1 MTNSELQE
9 GIYSAYQNLKI
20 KNQFNFINK
29 LKKGGQIK
37 DRKDTIHIKDK
48 NKGKFTAS
56 AKAAGKSVQEYA
68 KSVLSNPNATPLQRR
83 RANFARNSVK
93 WKHANG
99 GTILKMQLAGK
110 MPGTKS
116 QYNNVT
122 QIYQALVDKGVTP
135 QAALDLTNQKV
146 AEKGWTGFATG
157 DNKKYPNAQSFAQHL
172 IDWHSRMYPD
182 SLKAQNFQQY
192 YDGIQKNA
200 KYMYNSEKGY
210 NGYKKDLLLTRPG
223 VKKRINYYRATQ
235 GLGPLAL
242 VNLNQT
248 NDYSSYA

>member
-1 MTNSELQE
+1 MTNSKLQE
-9 GIYSAYQNLKI
+9 KICSAYQDFKI
-20 KNQFNFINK
+20 KNQYSFINK
-29 LKKGGQIK
+29 LKKGRQIK

-56 AKAAGKSVQEYA
+56 AKAAGESVQEHA
-68 KSVLSNPNATPLQRR
+68 
-83 RANFARNSVK
+83 K

-110 MPGTKS
+110 MPGTRS

-157 DNKKYPNAQSFAQHL
+157 DNKKYPNVQSFADHL
-172 IDWHSRMYPD
+172 INWHSRMYPD

-223 VKKRINYYRATQ
+223 VKKRINYYRATK

-242 VNLNQT
+242 VNFNQPG
-248 NDYSSYA
+248 NYSSYA

>member
-1 MTNSELQE
+1 
-9 GIYSAYQNLKI
+9 
-20 KNQFNFINK
+20 
-29 LKKGGQIK
+29 
-37 DRKDTIHIKDK
+37 
-48 NKGKFTAS
+48 
-56 AKAAGKSVQEYA
+56 
-68 KSVLSNPNATPLQRR
+68 
-83 RANFARNSVK
+83 
-93 WKHANG
+93 
-99 GTILKMQLAGK
+99 MQLAGK

-116 QYNNVT
+116 QYDNVT

-172 IDWHSRMYPD
+172 IDWHSKMYPD

-192 YDGIQKNA
+192 YNGIQKNV
-200 KYMYNSEKGY
+200 KHMYNSEKGY

>member
-1 MTNSELQE
+1 MSTL
-9 GIYSAYQNLKI
+9 I
-20 KNQFNFINK
+20 KKSSMNQLLTK
-29 LKKGGQIK
+29 LDI
-37 DRKDTIHIKDK
+37 
-48 NKGKFTAS
+48 
-56 AKAAGKSVQEYA
+56 
-68 KSVLSNPNATPLQRR
+68 
-83 RANFARNSVK
+83 NSVK

-116 QYNNVT
+116 QYDNVT

-157 DNKKYPNAQSFAQHL
+157 DNKKYPNAQSFADHL
-172 IDWHSRMYPD
+172 INWHSRMYPD
-182 SLKAQNFQQY
+182 SLKAKNFQQY
-192 YDGIQKNA
+192 YDGIQKNV

-210 NGYKKDLLLTRPG
+210 DGYKKDLLLTRPG
-223 VKKRINYYRATQ
+223 VKKRINYYRATK

-242 VNLNQT
+242 VNFNQP
-248 NDYSSYA
+248 NNYSNYA

>member
-9 GIYSAYQNLKI
+9 GICSAYQDLKI

-29 LKKGGQIK
+29 LKKGGQMK
-37 DRKDTIHIKDK
+37 NKKDTIHIKDK

-56 AKAAGKSVQEYA
+56 AKAAGESVQEHA
-68 KSVLSNPNATPLQRR
+68 KSVLNDPNATPLQKR
-83 RANFARNSVK
+83 RANFARNAAK

-99 GTILKMQLAGK
+99 GTILKMQSAGK
-110 MPGTKS
+110 MPGTKD

-122 QIYQALVDKGVTP
+122 QIYQALVNKGVNP
-135 QAALDLTNQKV
+135 QVALDMTNQKV
-146 AEKGWTGFATG
+146 AEKGWTGFVTG
-157 DNKKYPNAQSFAQHL
+157 DNRKYSNAQSFADHL
-172 IDWHSRMYPD
+172 IDWLSRMYPD

-192 YDGIQKNA
+192 YNGIQKNV
-200 KYMYNSEKGY
+200 KHMYNSEKGY

-242 VNLNQT
+242 VNPVQT